1 MKSVGKDLLEIAV
14 NFQDSADIFE
24 LKADNVF
31 SKIKTFLLDSDKIKS
46 SSNHQCTENY

>member
-1 MKSVGKDLLEIAV
+1 VGKDLLEIAV

-31 SKIKTFLLDSDKIKS
+31 SKVKTFLLDSELRL
-46 SSNHQCTENY
+46 NQALCTNSETSLS